1 MPNPRYKKPVGK
13 PEGEWP
19 TRYLLTGVWTIFPH
33 VSIADFNAGNEFYIV
48 SQLFPCGM
56 PDESV
61 TVPNVLASA
70 PPRAE
75 ERKVIDE
82 MMVLLETPDGDL
94 PKRFEAGLD

>member
-33 VSIADFNAGNEFYIV
+33 VSIADFNAGNKLYIV
-48 SQLFPCGM
+48 SQLVPCAM

-61 TVPNVLASA
+61 TVQSFLASEA
-70 PPRAE
+70 PSDE
-75 ERKVIDE
+75 ERKAIDE